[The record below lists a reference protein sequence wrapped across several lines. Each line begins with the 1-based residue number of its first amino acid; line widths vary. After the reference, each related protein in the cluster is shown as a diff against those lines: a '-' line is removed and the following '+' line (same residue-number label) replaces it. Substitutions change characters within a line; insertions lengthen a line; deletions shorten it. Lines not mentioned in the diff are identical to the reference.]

1 MTRLQQ
7 QQILFG
13 TGIVCVIL
21 AVIFWGLVPAYEY
34 KADLK
39 SQQERTRQ
47 RLEELQALKAEFE
60 QAKAG
65 SGNTRA
71 MGEKG
76 PGFTLF
82 SFLEQQ
88 ATRDGI
94 KEQIAYMRPSSESLS
109 TGVVEDQVQMRLE
122 NVRLPNLVAFL
133 KNIEYAPESIFV
145 KRMTI
150 RSPRSDPGQLRS
162 DLVIVT
168 YRTES

>member
-7 QQILFG
+7 RQILFG

-21 AVIFWGLVPAYEY
+21 AIIFWGILPAYEY
-34 KADLK
+34 RA
-39 SQQERTRQ
+39 
-47 RLEELQALKAEFE
+47 ELQDKQQKTRVRLQELEALKAKYEH
-60 QAKAG
+60 ARAS
-65 SGNTRA
+65 SGNTQA

-109 TGVVEDQVQMRLE
+109 TGVVEDQVQIRLE
-122 NVRLPNLVAFL
+122 NVRLPRLVAFL

-150 RSPRSDPGQLRS
+150 RSPRSNPGQLRS

-168 YRTES
+168 FRMGS